1 MLTGPIVMMIRLGNN
16 ENAVLCASSDPTDHG
31 PGVAAISLE
40 GTDLAAVP
48 AVIEWSIAPSE
59 NAKMPISDGYV
70 MEIEAVTTG
79 DAPVTIMTHRWA
91 TLPDVAVRR

>member
-31 PGVAAISLE
+31 PSVAAISLE

-70 MEIEAVTTG
+70 MEIEALAADG
-79 DAPVTIMTHRWA
+79 PATIMTHRWA

>member
-48 AVIEWSIAPSE
+48 AVIEWAIAPSE

-70 MEIEAVTTG
+70 MEIEALAADG
-79 DAPVTIMTHRWA
+79 PVTIMTHRWA